1 LLLGLALVAWRLTPA
16 RALGS
21 LAALSGGV
29 FLALVGVLLPSYR
42 TAQPNDA
49 ILRDV
54 AREVRFEPEARL
66 AFCDDPV
73 RVQRDVLFELRLPA
87 EERCDL
93 WAAASADAPYLL
105 LLDES
110 EWNVGRADGM
120 RHVRTYRYLPA
131 TVLSARSLLQGVA
144 PGRLALFANFE
155 TSDPVAVLKAKRR
168 WRRHV
173 QELERQADEAAGRRP
188 PRRKAKTR
196 RQM

>member
-1 LLLGLALVAWRLTPA
+1 MSAGL
-16 RALGS
+16 
-21 LAALSGGV
+21 
-29 FLALVGVLLPSYR
+29 FLALVGVMLPPYR
-42 TAQPNDA
+42 AAQPNDL
-49 ILRDV
+49 ILADV
-54 AREVRFEPEARL
+54 ARERSFEPAARL